1 MQLSQSKFL
10 ASGGGSRGFM
20 GTRMHKRK
28 ESWEELAALNRKF
41 KLPWLCFGDFNEILS
56 MREKM
61 GGAMRSQ
68 RQMEGFREV
77 INICGFKDLGYSGL
91 DFTWCNMQ
99 EGENWVYLRLD
110 RAFAMGEWIHQFKG
124 IRVLHLV
131 DSTSYHYA
139 LLITDKITPS

>member
-1 MQLSQSKFL
+1 
-10 ASGGGSRGFM
+10 
-20 GTRMHKRK
+20 
-28 ESWEELAALNRKF
+28 
-41 KLPWLCFGDFNEILS
+41 
-56 MREKM
+56 M

-77 INICGFKDLGYSGL
+77 INICGFKDLGYSGP

-99 EGENWVYLRLD
+99 EGENRVYLRLD
-110 RAFAMGEWIHQFKG
+110 QAFATDEWIRQFKG